1 MNIRVI
7 KLFVIHS
14 QNCNTDLKGFIK
26 IRSILA
32 SSVSIKWERINVFY
46 LGGRIRRDE
55 YVITGVEMQ
64 GDSFETEEKY

>member
-46 LGGRIRRDE
+46 LGGGLE
-55 YVITGVEMQ
+55 EMNM
-64 GDSFETEEKY
+64 